1 MSDSG
6 KASLLPQR
14 APRNPWLWLAL
25 LVFVGVSVPTR
36 VAVAGSRSSLVFVS
50 VRVVESC
57 RIDAIGSQTGNTV
70 DLNMRCNSAARP
82 SVNLQGGPRG
92 AGQSVLAGPG
102 QPSTTMTGAQAVSS
116 ISLAGN
122 GSGAEQVLRIDF

>member
-1 MSDSG
+1 
-6 KASLLPQR
+6 
-14 APRNPWLWLAL
+14 
-25 LVFVGVSVPTR
+25 VFVGVSVPTR